1 MAREACWS
9 TENNDLPS
17 ARNKVNLDSL
27 LKITVDHWLLVH
39 LLCKAAHCMRRC
51 LCKRVST
58 GQRKDVMH
66 EGPLLTD
73 DAEKLMPTLA
83 PFDQQLDELLK
94 LLSRTDYAGET
105 VG

>member
-1 MAREACWS
+1 MFIFYAKLPTACDVACA
-9 TENNDLPS
+9 N
-17 ARNKVNLDSL
+17 
-27 LKITVDHWLLVH
+27 
-39 LLCKAAHCMRRC
+39 
-51 LCKRVST
+51 VSVR
-58 GQRKDVMH
+58 GQHKDVMH

-73 DAEKLMPTLA
+73 DAEKLMPKLA

>member
-17 ARNKVNLDSL
+17 ARKALVNLDLL
-27 LKITVDHWLLVH
+27 LKITVDHFYAKLPTACDVA
-39 LLCKAAHCMRRC
+39 CAN
-51 LCKRVST
+51 VSVR
-58 GQRKDVMH
+58 GQHKDVVH

-73 DAEKLMPTLA
+73 DDEKLMPTLA

>member
-1 MAREACWS
+1 MFIFYAKLSTACDVACA
-9 TENNDLPS
+9 N
-17 ARNKVNLDSL
+17 
-27 LKITVDHWLLVH
+27 
-39 LLCKAAHCMRRC
+39 
-51 LCKRVST
+51 VSVR
-58 GQRKDVMH
+58 GQHKDVIH